1 VGVSLQKFIKFRDER
16 DTPKPFLEHV
26 EDLRGMVVRM
36 ALALGICMI
45 LAFVFRGQLAS
56 FVQAPLLAVDPGRVD
71 NLQSLGV
78 ADSMTISF
86 KLAFYAGLV
95 VSFPVLLYFLAEFV
109 LPALSARER
118 RVVLLAS
125 IVGFG
130 LFLGGAAF
138 AFYAVLPAALEFFF
152 QDAQMMQWRP
162 TWTVGEYYSFTTQ
175 FVLAFGLAFE
185 LPVVVLALVKV
196 GLLEH
201 GKMKA
206 TRPYAIVVIFLLAAV
221 ITPRPIFSHS
231 FSWGLRWC
239 CSTRPASGSRGGW
252 NGGTRWPQLAQA
264 GTIENRMATEEIEP
278 AVARLDHLNAV
289 EGADFSAH
297 N

>member
-1 VGVSLQKFIKFRDER
+1 VSLKKFLEFRDER

-36 ALALGICMI
+36 AIALGICMVG
-45 LAFVFRGQLAS
+45 AFLFRGQLAA
-56 FVQAPLLAVDPGRVD
+56 FVQGPLLAVDPSRIE

-78 ADSMTISF
+78 ADSMTISL
-86 KLAFYAGLV
+86 KLAFYAGLII
-95 VSFPVLLYFLAEFV
+95 SFPALLYFLAEFV
-109 LPALSARER
+109 LPALTVRER

-130 LFLGGAAF
+130 LFLSGCAF
-138 AFYAVLPAALEFFF
+138 AFYGVLPSALEFFF

-175 FVLAFGLAFE
+175 FTLAFGLAFE

-201 GKMKA
+201 AQMKA
-206 TRPYAIVVIFLLAAV
+206 TRPYAIVVIFLLAAI
-221 ITPRPIFSHS
+221 ITPTPDIFTLILMGAPMVLLYEACI
-231 FSWGLRWC
+231 WIARWME
-239 CSTRPASGSRGGW
+239 RRG
-252 NGGTRWPQLAQA
+252 
-264 GTIENRMATEEIEP
+264 
-278 AVARLDHLNAV
+278 AVTKR
-289 EGADFSAH
+289 GADRSDQRPDRD
-297 N
+297 

>member
-1 VGVSLQKFIKFRDER
+1 
-16 DTPKPFLEHV
+16 
-26 EDLRGMVVRM
+26 M
-36 ALALGICMI
+36 
-45 LAFVFRGQLAS
+45 
-56 FVQAPLLAVDPGRVD
+56 
-71 NLQSLGV
+71 
-78 ADSMTISF
+78 
-86 KLAFYAGLV
+86 
-95 VSFPVLLYFLAEFV
+95 
-109 LPALSARER
+109 
-118 RVVLLAS
+118 LLAS

-201 GKMKA
+201 GQMQS

-221 ITPRPIFSHS
+221 ITPTPDIFTLILMGAPMVLLYEACI
-231 FSWGLRWC
+231 WIARWME
-239 CSTRPASGSRGGW
+239 SGDAPTI
-252 NGGTRWPQLAQA
+252 NGA
-264 GTIENRMATEEIEP
+264 GHHDRKP
-278 AVARLDHLNAV
+278 GHD
-289 EGADFSAH
+289 
-297 N
+297 

>member
-1 VGVSLQKFIKFRDER
+1 MSLEKFIKFRDER
-16 DTPKPFLEHV
+16 DTPKPFLDHV
-26 EDLRGMVVRM
+26 EDLRRMVVRM
-36 ALALGICMI
+36 ALALGVCMVV
-45 LAFVFRGQLAS
+45 AFVFRGHLAS
-56 FVQAPLLAVDPGRVD
+56 FVQAPLLALDPARID

-95 VSFPVLLYFLAEFV
+95 ISFPVLLYFLAQFI
-109 LPALSARER
+109 LPALTARER
-118 RVVLLAS
+118 KVVLLAS
-125 IVGFG
+125 VIGFG
-130 LFLGGAAF
+130 LFLAGAAF

-201 GKMKA
+201 TQMKT

-221 ITPRPIFSHS
+221 ITPTPDVFTLILMGAPMVLLYEACI
-231 FSWGLRWC
+231 WIARWM
-239 CSTRPASGSRGGW
+239 
-252 NGGTRWPQLAQA
+252 
-264 GTIENRMATEEIEP
+264 ENREALTTP
-278 AVARLDHLNAV
+278 
-289 EGADFSAH
+289 GADRSDQRPDRD
-297 N
+297 

>member
-1 VGVSLQKFIKFRDER
+1 MSFRKFLRFRDGR
-16 DTPKPFLEHV
+16 DTPKPFLDHI
-26 EDLRGMVVRM
+26 EDLRAMIVRM
-36 ALALGICMI
+36 AVALSICMSA
-45 LAFVFRGQLAS
+45 AFIFRTELAS
-56 FVQAPLLAVDPGRVD
+56 FVQAPLLAVDPARSD

-78 ADSMTISF
+78 ADSMTISL

-109 LPALSARER
+109 LPALTARER

-125 IVGFG
+125 AVGFG
-130 LFLGGAAF
+130 LFLVGSSF
-138 AFYAVLPAALEFFF
+138 AFFGVLPSTLEFFF
-152 QDAQMMQWRP
+152 RDAQAMQWRP

-201 GKMKA
+201 AQMKA

-221 ITPRPIFSHS
+221 ITPTSDIFTLMLMGAPM
-231 FSWGLRWC
+231 FLLYEACIWIARWMEKRDAL
-239 CSTRPASGSRGGW
+239 T
-252 NGGTRWPQLAQA
+252 TL
-264 GTIENRMATEEIEP
+264 
-278 AVARLDHLNAV
+278 
-289 EGADFSAH
+289 GADRSDQTPDRD
-297 N
+297 

>member
-1 VGVSLQKFIKFRDER
+1 MGVSLQKFIKFRDER

-109 LPALSARER
+109 LP
-118 RVVLLAS
+118 
-125 IVGFG
+125 
-130 LFLGGAAF
+130 
-138 AFYAVLPAALEFFF
+138 
-152 QDAQMMQWRP
+152 
-162 TWTVGEYYSFTTQ
+162 
-175 FVLAFGLAFE
+175 
-185 LPVVVLALVKV
+185 
-196 GLLEH
+196 
-201 GKMKA
+201 
-206 TRPYAIVVIFLLAAV
+206 
-221 ITPRPIFSHS
+221 
-231 FSWGLRWC
+231 
-239 CSTRPASGSRGGW
+239 
-252 NGGTRWPQLAQA
+252 
-264 GTIENRMATEEIEP
+264 
-278 AVARLDHLNAV
+278 
-289 EGADFSAH
+289 
-297 N
+297 